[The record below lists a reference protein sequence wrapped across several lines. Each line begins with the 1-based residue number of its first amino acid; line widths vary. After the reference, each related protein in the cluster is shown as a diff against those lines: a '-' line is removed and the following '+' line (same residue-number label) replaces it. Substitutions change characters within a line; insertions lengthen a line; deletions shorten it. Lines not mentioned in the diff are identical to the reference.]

1 MPVVGVRNALDR
13 GVARR
18 SVPVFA
24 IVGAT
29 LGVATIVATLT
40 FVASQDHCRRT
51 PSQFGVTWDIQTGDG
66 FTTEDISGE
75 VAELRRRSRYV
86 GVRGRDD
93 RPGRGER

>member
-24 IVGAT
+24 TPVGAT

-40 FVASQDHCRRT
+40 FVASQDHCRH
-51 PSQFGVTWDIQTGDG
+51 
-66 FTTEDISGE
+66 
-75 VAELRRRSRYV
+75 AEP
-86 GVRGRDD
+86 VRGHLGHPD
-93 RPGRGER
+93 R